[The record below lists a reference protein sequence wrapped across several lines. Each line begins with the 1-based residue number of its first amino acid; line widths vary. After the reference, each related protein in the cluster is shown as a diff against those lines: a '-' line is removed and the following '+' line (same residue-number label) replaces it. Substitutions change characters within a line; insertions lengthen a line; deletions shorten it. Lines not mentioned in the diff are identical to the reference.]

1 VRAIAHLSDLHFGRE
16 DRLLVEAL
24 VADLEE
30 TRPDLVVIS
39 GDLTQRAR
47 RAQFSAARAFLARV
61 PAPTLILPGNHDI
74 PLYDVLR
81 RALRPLGRYRSYV
94 TDDLAPLWSDDELA
108 VLGVNTARP
117 QVWKE
122 GRISREQLAAIVD
135 RFAALPSK
143 LFRVLVT
150 HHPFVPPPQLPRL
163 HTVTR
168 GLEALQAAEAAGTD
182 LVLAGHLHLGYQAD
196 ARVSYPALDRS
207 ILVFQA
213 GTAISNRT
221 RYQAAN
227 AYNRILVDPPHV
239 TLEVREGHRSGFQ
252 PRPDIRYVKRAGA
265 WVREG

>member
-24 VADLEE
+24 LADLDE

-47 RAQFSAARAFLARV
+47 RAQFAAARAFLARV
-61 PAPTLILPGNHDI
+61 PAPMLILPGNHDI

-81 RALRPLGRYRSYV
+81 RAVSPLSRYRSYI
-94 TDDLAPLWSDDELA
+94 TDDLAPLWADDELA

-135 RFAALPSK
+135 RLAELPAN
-143 LFRVLVT
+143 LFRVMVT
-150 HHPFVPPPQLPRL
+150 HHPFVPPPQFPSL

-168 GLEALQAAEAAGTD
+168 GLEALQAAEAAGIE

-196 ARVSYPALDRS
+196 ARAQYPALDRS

-221 RYQAAN
+221 RYHAAN
-227 AYNRILVDPPHV
+227 AYNRILVEPPHV
-239 TLEVREGHRSGFQ
+239 ALEVREAHRSGFI
-252 PRPDIRYVKRAGA
+252 PRPEIRYVQREGA
-265 WVREG
+265 WVPEG

>member
-1 VRAIAHLSDLHFGRE
+1 
-16 DRLLVEAL
+16 LLVEAL
-24 VADLEE
+24 VTDLEE
-30 TRPDLVVIS
+30 TAPDLVVIS

-47 RAQFSAARAFLARV
+47 RAQFSAARAFLGRV

-81 RALRPLGRYRSYV
+81 RALRPLGRYRRYV
-94 TDDLAPLWSDDELA
+94 TDDLAPLWADDEIA

-122 GRISREQLAAIVD
+122 GRVSREQVEAIVA
-135 RFAALPSK
+135 RFAGLPAH
-143 LFRVLVT
+143 LFRVVVT
-150 HHPFVPPPQLPRL
+150 HHPFVPPPQFPRL
-163 HTVTR
+163 HTVAG

-196 ARVSYPALDRS
+196 ARVQYPALDRS

-252 PRPDIRYVKRAGA
+252 PRPEIRYVKREGA